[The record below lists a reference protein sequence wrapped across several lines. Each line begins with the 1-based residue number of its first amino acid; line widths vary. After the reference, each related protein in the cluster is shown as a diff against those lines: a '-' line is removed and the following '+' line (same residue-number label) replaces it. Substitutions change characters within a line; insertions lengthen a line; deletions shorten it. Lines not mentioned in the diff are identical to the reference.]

1 MSSHVLIIKVY
12 SLFIL
17 EKVRR
22 DRNRFGQFDLTDMVA
37 YFDNSA
43 IVFSLCDFHHQLKE
57 TPAGSDFADGS
68 AYLSEMFV
76 RDDNPLPD
84 IETAAHP
91 VSSID
96 IISQP
101 VMSQSWV
108 IVRIRKILPA
118 HASPEASVWSVQ
130 QIRSFR
136 HRPDCRAGAIEE
148 T

>member
-1 MSSHVLIIKVY
+1 MIIKVY

-22 DRNRFGQFDLTDMVA
+22 NRNRFGQSDLTDMVA

-68 AYLSEMFV
+68 AYLPEMFV
-76 RDDNPLPD
+76 RDDNPLSD

-96 IISQP
+96 IFSQP
-101 VMSQSWV
+101 VMGQSGAAV
-108 IVRIRKILPA
+108 GTRKILPA
-118 HASPEASVWSVQ
+118 HAPPEACVWIVQ
-130 QIRSFR
+130 QIGGFR
-136 HRPDCRAGAIEE
+136 RRPGYRAGAIVGA
-148 T
+148 

>member
-1 MSSHVLIIKVY
+1 
-12 SLFIL
+12 
-17 EKVRR
+17 
-22 DRNRFGQFDLTDMVA
+22 MVA

-43 IVFSLCDFHHQLKE
+43 IVFSLRDFHHQLKE
-57 TPAGSDFADGS
+57 TPAGSDFEDGS

-91 VSSID
+91 VSLVD

-101 VMSQSWV
+101 VMGQSWV
-108 IVRIRKILPA
+108 AVGIRKILPA
-118 HASPEASVWSVQ
+118 HAPPEACVWIVQ
-130 QIRSFR
+130 QIVGFR
-136 HRPDCRAGAIEE
+136 RRPDCRVGAIVG